1 MNSIFEYSQIGF
13 IPLLLAN
20 INVNSLN
27 FQLLKAFHFKKCTC
41 WDLNELLLRI
51 QIGSCLFSRG

>member
-1 MNSIFEYSQIGF
+1 MNSTFEYSQIGF

-27 FQLLKAFHFKKCTC
+27 FQLLKAFNFVLKCTC
-41 WDLNELLLRI
+41 
-51 QIGSCLFSRG
+51 F